1 LVLLWVF
8 GRDQRVH
15 FVAFVG
21 DLVLQGF
28 RFIPTMRS
36 LPARSQ
42 YFRWFLVSTP
52 GHRLPDSQRCGSRD
66 PYRRLIA
73 AAFLRCG
80 KCQEKVA
87 TVANFRQT
95 ITEKRVI
102 DMSLALRQIPS
113 GFAVEHIFKGA
124 FVSHK
129 LLPSILL
136 ACALFAFPAFAQ
148 TGATTKIAAPATNK
162 ADVLT
167 PDQAKRALDTLQD
180 DNKRAQMIDT
190 LRAIAKAPPQAQ
202 AAPPA
207 LESQS
212 AIPLTAD
219 SLGAQLLLTV
229 SEQIGE
235 ISHEIAG
242 IARTLTNFPAFY
254 YWIVQT
260 ANDPTAYDQLLDI
273 AWKLALVFGCA
284 LAAEWLIFRVIK
296 RPVALLEARLFQ
308 TASAPVQTL
317 AMVDPP
323 SSATDVI
330 VEPELQQRRLSLA
343 RAWQSLVRL
352 PFVLGRL
359 ALDLVP
365 VLVFIGVAT
374 MLLGTQ
380 IGDLATARRVIFAVV
395 NAYALSRG
403 LICVVRALAGP
414 FGLFRVRGETAAY
427 IEIWARRIVTVAV
440 SGVAFA
446 NVALLLGLYRAG
458 YAAVLHLVVLIVHL
472 FIVVIILQ
480 CRRQVARAIRAPVGR
495 EGITARLRDR
505 VADRWHYLAIALDLA
520 LWAVW
525 ALNIPNG
532 YSLLLQYFVGTIA
545 VALIARLATTVVLS
559 LIDRGFRISPDILQ
573 RFHGLETRANRYL
586 PLLRQIVSFV
596 IAFIGF
602 VALLEVWG
610 VDAVVWFYGGQI
622 GSRLLS
628 AVVTISVAALAAAV
642 IWESSNALMDRQL
655 NVLSR
660 DGHYAR
666 AARLRTFQPML
677 RTALLCLIVTVVGL
691 TALSEIGV
699 NVAPLLAG
707 AGIVGIAIGFGSQKL
722 VQDLITGL
730 FLLLENTV
738 QVGDDVTVSGLSGKV
753 ENVSIRT
760 IRLRA
765 GDGSVH
771 IVPFSAV
778 TTLTNSSRGAG
789 NAAVSVNVSYKE
801 DTDRAGQILK
811 DIVAEMRHE
820 PEYRSA
826 IRGELELWGVDKV
839 DGSMASIV
847 GQIRCTDSGRWPVQR
862 EFNRRMKRRFQ
873 ECGIEIASASQ
884 TILMQV
890 PPPADT
896 ASNSMPRRAAG

>member
-1 LVLLWVF
+1 
-8 GRDQRVH
+8 
-15 FVAFVG
+15 
-21 DLVLQGF
+21 
-28 RFIPTMRS
+28 M
-36 LPARSQ
+36 
-42 YFRWFLVSTP
+42 
-52 GHRLPDSQRCGSRD
+52 
-66 PYRRLIA
+66 
-73 AAFLRCG
+73 
-80 KCQEKVA
+80 
-87 TVANFRQT
+87 
-95 ITEKRVI
+95 
-102 DMSLALRQIPS
+102 
-113 GFAVEHIFKGA
+113 
-124 FVSHK
+124 SHK

-148 TGATTKIAAPATNK
+148 TGAAPKNAPKDAAASAANN
-162 ADVLT
+162 AGVLT
-167 PDQAKRALDTLQD
+167 PDQARRALDTLQD
-180 DNKRAQMIDT
+180 DKKRAQMIDT
-190 LRAIAKAPPQAQ
+190 LRAIANAAPQPQ
-202 AAPPA
+202 AAPSAP
-207 LESQS
+207 EPQP

-229 SEQIGE
+229 SEQVGE
-235 ISHEIAG
+235 ISHEIADT
-242 IARTLTNFPAFY
+242 ARTLTHFKSFY

-260 ANDPTAYDQLLDI
+260 ANDPSAYDQLFDI
-273 AWKLALVFGCA
+273 AWKLALVFGFA
-284 LAAEWLIFRVIK
+284 FVGESLIFRVIK
-296 RPVALLEARLFQ
+296 RPVALLEARLPQ
-308 TASAPVQTL
+308 TARTPAQTL
-317 AMVDPP
+317 AIVDPP
-323 SSATDVI
+323 SSVADV
-330 VEPELQQRRLSLA
+330 VAEPELRQRRLSLA

-359 ALDLVP
+359 ALELLP
-365 VLVFIGVAT
+365 VLVFIGVAMT
-374 MLLGTQ
+374 LLGSG
-380 IGDLATARRVIFAVV
+380 IGETATTRLVILAVV

-414 FGLFRVRGETAAY
+414 FGLLRARAETAAY
-427 IEIWARRIVTVAV
+427 IEIWARRIVAVGV
-440 SGVAFA
+440 SGIAFA
-446 NVALLLGLYRAG
+446 NVALLLGLHRAG
-458 YAAVLHLVVLIVHL
+458 YAALLHLVMLIVHL
-472 FIVVIILQ
+472 FVVVIILQ
-480 CRRQVARAIRAPVGR
+480 CRRPVAEAIRAPAGR
-495 EGITARLRDR
+495 EGAAARVRNR
-505 VADRWHYLAIALDLA
+505 VASLWHYLAIAVDIA

-525 ALNIPNG
+525 ALHIRNG
-532 YSLLLQYFVGTIA
+532 YSLLLQYFIGTIA
-545 VALIARLATTVVLS
+545 VALITRLATIVVLS

-573 RFHGLETRANRYL
+573 RFPGLETRANRYL
-586 PLLRQIVSFV
+586 PLLRKIVAAV
-596 IAFIGF
+596 IIFIGF

-610 VDAVVWFYGGQI
+610 VDAIVWFYGGQI

-628 AVVTISVAALAAAV
+628 AVATISIAVLAAAA
-642 IWESSNALMDRQL
+642 IWEASNALMDRQV

-738 QVGDDVTVSGLSGKV
+738 QVGDNVSLSGLSGTV

-778 TTLTNSSRGAG
+778 TTITNSSRGAG
-789 NAAVSVNVSYKE
+789 NAAVSVNVAYKE

-811 DIVAEMRHE
+811 DIVAEMRRE
-820 PEYRSA
+820 PEYRQA
-826 IRGELELWGVDKV
+826 IRGDLELWGVDKV

-873 ECGIEIASASQ
+873 DCGIEIASAGQ
-884 TILMQV
+884 TILLQV
-890 PPPADT
+890 PAPPEAVSD
-896 ASNSMPRRAAG
+896 SLPRRAAG

>member
-1 LVLLWVF
+1 
-8 GRDQRVH
+8 
-15 FVAFVG
+15 
-21 DLVLQGF
+21 
-28 RFIPTMRS
+28 
-36 LPARSQ
+36 
-42 YFRWFLVSTP
+42 
-52 GHRLPDSQRCGSRD
+52 
-66 PYRRLIA
+66 
-73 AAFLRCG
+73 
-80 KCQEKVA
+80 
-87 TVANFRQT
+87 
-95 ITEKRVI
+95 
-102 DMSLALRQIPS
+102 
-113 GFAVEHIFKGA
+113 
-124 FVSHK
+124 VSHK
-129 LLPSILL
+129 LFSSILL
-136 ACALFAFPAFAQ
+136 ACVLFAFPACAQ
-148 TGATTKIAAPATNK
+148 SGAASADAPKDTSKAAATAANN

-167 PDQAKRALDTLQD
+167 PEQAKRALDTLQD
-180 DNKRAQMIDT
+180 DQMRARMIDT
-190 LRAIAKAPPQAQ
+190 LRAIANASPQVQ

-207 LESQS
+207 PPPHP

-229 SEQIGE
+229 SEQIGD
-235 ISHEIAG
+235 ISHQVADL
-242 IARTLTNFPAFY
+242 ARTLTHFTAFY
-254 YWIVQT
+254 YWIVRT

-284 LAAEWLIFRVIK
+284 FAAEALTFRVVRWPI
-296 RPVALLEARLFQ
+296 AWLEARLPNM
-308 TASAPVQTL
+308 ASAPVQTL
-317 AMVDPP
+317 AIADPP
-323 SSATDVI
+323 SSVADV
-330 VEPELQQRRLSLA
+330 VAEPEQRQRRLSLA
-343 RAWQSLVRL
+343 RAWQSIVRL
-352 PFVLGRL
+352 PFVVGRL
-359 ALDLVP
+359 ALELFP
-365 VLVFIGVAT
+365 VLVFVGVAM
-374 MLLGTQ
+374 MLLGTG
-380 IGDLATARRVIFAVV
+380 ISDIPTTRLVILAVV

-414 FGLFRVRGETAAY
+414 FGLFRVRPETAAY

-440 SGVAFA
+440 SGIAFA
-446 NVALLLGLYRAG
+446 NVALLLGLHHAG
-458 YAAVLHLVVLIVHL
+458 YTALLHLVMLIVHL

-480 CRRQVARAIRAPVGR
+480 CRRQVAETIRAPAGR
-495 EGITARLRDR
+495 EGIAARVRNRFAGL
-505 VADRWHYLAIALDLA
+505 WHFLAIAVVLA

-525 ALNIPNG
+525 ALHIRNG
-532 YSLLLQYFVGTIA
+532 YSLLLQYFIGTIT
-545 VALIARLATTVVLS
+545 VALITRLATIVVLS
-559 LIDRGFRISPDILQ
+559 LIDRGFSISPDILQ
-573 RFHGLETRANRYL
+573 RFPGLETRANRYL
-586 PLLRQIVSFV
+586 PLLRKILTAI

-610 VDAVVWFYGGQI
+610 VDAIVWFYGGQI

-628 AVVTISVAALAAAV
+628 AVATIGIAALAAAV
-642 IWESSNALMDRQL
+642 IWESSNALMDRQV

-660 DGHYAR
+660 EGHYAR

-677 RTALLCLIVTVVGL
+677 RTALLCLILTVVGL

-738 QVGDDVTVSGLSGKV
+738 QVGDNVSVSGLSGTV

-765 GDGSVH
+765 ADGSVH

-778 TTLTNSSRGAG
+778 TTITNASRGAG

-811 DIVAEMRHE
+811 EIVAEMRRE
-820 PEYRSA
+820 PEYRQA
-826 IRGELELWGVDKV
+826 IRGDLELWGVDKV

-873 ECGIEIASASQ
+873 ECGIEIASSGQ
-884 TILMQV
+884 TILMQIPV
-890 PPPADT
+890 LPEA
-896 ASNSMPRRAAG
+896 ASDSMPRRAAG